1 MLSWCHRHCIISCF
15 ETSTPQLLN
24 AVPLMQDACYGDS
37 GGPLVIPG
45 NDATEDVQIGVV
57 SWGIGCSGDYP
68 GVFSRVSTAYD
79 WIREQVCKESIDP
92 PASFSCKGK
101 KGKGKKER

>member
-1 MLSWCHRHCIISCF
+1 MLD
-15 ETSTPQLLN
+15 T
-24 AVPLMQDACYGDS
+24 CYGDS
-37 GGPLVIPG
+37 GGPLIIPG
-45 NDATEDVQIGVV
+45 EDSTEDIQIGVV
-57 SWGIGCSGDYP
+57 SWGIDCSGGYP

-101 KGKGKKER
+101 KGKGK